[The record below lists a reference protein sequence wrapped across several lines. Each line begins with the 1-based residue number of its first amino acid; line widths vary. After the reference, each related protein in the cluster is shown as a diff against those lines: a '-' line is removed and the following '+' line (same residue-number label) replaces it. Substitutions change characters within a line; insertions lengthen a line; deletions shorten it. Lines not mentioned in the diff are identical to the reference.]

1 MTVYTQTEP
10 LLPASGCPEGA
21 IELWQFVANWSLKE
35 HIYLF
40 NTSSVPVLLQILS
53 VIGIH

>member
-35 HIYLF
+35 HIYLS